1 MGKEVPFDKGKD
13 VQDQE
18 YGNKRS
24 TTIGSRKKNAGV
36 AMVDYRFRNGRFGI
50 SSNNFLDLP
59 HA

>member
-24 TTIGSRKKNAGV
+24 TTIGSRKKT
-36 AMVDYRFRNGRFGI
+36 AMVDYRFRNGRF
-50 SSNNFLDLP
+50 
-59 HA
+59 